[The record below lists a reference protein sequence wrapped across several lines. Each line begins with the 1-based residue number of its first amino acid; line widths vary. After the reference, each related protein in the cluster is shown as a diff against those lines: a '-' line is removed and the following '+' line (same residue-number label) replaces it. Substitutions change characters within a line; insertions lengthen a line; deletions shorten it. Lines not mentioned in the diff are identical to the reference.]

1 MKILKIGIKDCA
13 DCVVMTPL
21 FKEIEQEYSWLETEY
36 FEASENPEIVEKY
49 KVLSLPSFIFLD
61 KQGNEILRMTNIV
74 DKDVLVKAILEN
86 KDK

>member
-1 MKILKIGIKDCA
+1 MKILKIGVIDCA
-13 DCVVMTPL
+13 DCTVMTPR
-21 FKEIEQEYSWLETEY
+21 FKEVEQEYPWLETKY
-36 FEASENPEIVEKY
+36 FEASANPEIVAKY

-74 DKDVLVKAILEN
+74 DKEVLVKAILEN